1 MARRIQ
7 KTGKVWKKEIKYK
20 KEKEEEESWPRNLHR
35 IVISGSHL
43 APGTSTWELED
54 DLHEKGTE

>member
-1 MARRIQ
+1 MWRIQ
-7 KTGKVWKKEIKYK
+7 KTRKVRKKEIKYK
-20 KEKEEEESWPRNLHR
+20 KEKEEESWPRNLHR

-43 APGTSTWELED
+43 VPGTSTWELED